1 MIDSEQKMYTTAFNL
16 KLKSD
21 HVTRQNSELE
31 DMIKCTHHIVYGQ
44 LVINRSKQY
53 VEKAEKFIDDYETLI
68 SECRQWMKDAQ
79 QFDTSILLHSDF
91 TFRQHA
97 F

>member
-31 DMIKCTHHIVYGQ
+31 DMIKGYNLNSQIFGKNHFCY
-44 LVINRSKQY
+44 
-53 VEKAEKFIDDYETLI
+53 
-68 SECRQWMKDAQ
+68 
-79 QFDTSILLHSDF
+79 
-91 TFRQHA
+91 
-97 F
+97 